1 MNNIIRTLAA
11 AIALSTISA
20 CASTEITS
28 VWRDTSYQGQPKKV
42 LVLGIL
48 KGVTNRRV
56 LEDEFVSQLK
66 ESGVKAEAGYAVMPG
81 DSLPDKA
88 VVAATVSRNGYD
100 SLLLVKLVGE
110 KTERNYLPGNV
121 TYSTGPYYRGW
132 SGYYSAGYTS
142 VYSSGYSVEDKFAL
156 AEANLYDAA
165 TEKIIWTAASETW
178 LRDQGSKLIRDYVS
192 VIMRSL
198 RKENVVP

>member
-1 MNNIIRTLAA
+1 MNQFVRILTA
-11 AIALSTISA
+11 AIALSTIAA

-28 VWRDTSYQGQPKKV
+28 VWRDTSYQGPPKKV

-48 KGVTNRRV
+48 KNVTSRRV
-56 LEDEFVSQLK
+56 LEDEFVLQLK
-66 ESGVKAEAGYAVMPG
+66 ERGVKAEAGYAVMPG
-81 DSLPDKA
+81 NSLPDKA
-88 VVAATVSRNGYD
+88 VVAATVSRKRFD
-100 SLLLVKLVGE
+100 SLLLVRLVGE
-110 KTERNYLPGNV
+110 KTERNYVSGNV

-132 SGYYSAGYTS
+132 SGYYGAGYTS
-142 VYSSGYSVEDKFAL
+142 VHSSGYSVEDKFAL
-156 AEANLYDAA
+156 AEASLYDAA

-198 RKENVVP
+198 RKQNVVP